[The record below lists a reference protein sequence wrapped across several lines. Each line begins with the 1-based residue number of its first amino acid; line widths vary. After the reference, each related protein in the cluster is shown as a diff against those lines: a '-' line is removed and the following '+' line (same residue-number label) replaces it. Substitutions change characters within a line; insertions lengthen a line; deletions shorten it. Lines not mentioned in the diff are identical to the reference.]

1 MTSPNSDF
9 AGLVPTLRWTEVGN
23 LTGPLDA
30 GEVTYQR
37 DLNGERY
44 KNGVLKLNLKLR
56 ARFKNKFGPDF
67 LPERWNLPHVSRR
80 SDGTLAT
87 MDGGGRVQ
95 FAKIKRGAAYRVP
108 YLEYV
113 GFTLAE
119 EIAHYGAQRYAKQL
133 SYEDYHSGL
142 QQDVNSDAASHSR
155 IAAEFGFVIKGRQ
168 GRPGSFGAGSPV
180 VVEQEANGDWRE
192 TVAAVA
198 QVRDVFPDAAVTN
211 QGYLRA
217 VAVLLN
223 HTKYAEHIQELLV
236 MVDPADITPQGGSG
250 GNNWRIVRDQLI
262 ELYQDKWPDIDFIA

>member
-1 MTSPNSDF
+1 MPDLNSDF
-9 AGLVPTLRWTEVGN
+9 TGLVPTLRWTEVGN

-37 DLNGERY
+37 DLNNEHY

-56 ARFKNKFGPDF
+56 ARFKNKFGPEF
-67 LPERWNLPHVSRR
+67 LPERWNLPHVSVRK
-80 SDGTLAT
+80 DGTLAV

-95 FAKIKRGAAYRVP
+95 FAKIKKGASYLVP
-108 YLEYV
+108 FLQWE
-113 GFTLAE
+113 GLTLAQ

-133 SYEDYHSGL
+133 SYEDYHTGL
-142 QQDVNSDAASHSR
+142 QQDVNSDAAAHSR
-155 IAAEFGFVIKGRQ
+155 IAAEYGFLIRGRQ

-198 QVRDVFPDAAVTN
+198 QVRDNYPDAAVTN

-223 HTKYAEHIQELLV
+223 HTKYAEHIQELLNTT
-236 MVDPADITPQGGSG
+236 DPADITPQGGSG
-250 GNNWRIVRDQLI
+250 GNNWRIVRDRLQ
-262 ELYQDKWPDIDFIA
+262 ELYADRWPEVNFIA